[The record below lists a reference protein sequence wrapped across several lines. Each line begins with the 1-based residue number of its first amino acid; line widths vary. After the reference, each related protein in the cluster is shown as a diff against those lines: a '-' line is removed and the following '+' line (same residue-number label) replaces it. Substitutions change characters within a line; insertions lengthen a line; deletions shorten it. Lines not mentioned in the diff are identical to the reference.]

1 MLNVRDSNAGVVDHC
16 GVLRPS
22 KILLGVSH
30 LPIQQDAVYRPFR
43 PNADAEG

>member
-1 MLNVRDSNAGVVDHC
+1 MPVWSIIAVYSDSQD
-16 GVLRPS
+16 
-22 KILLGVSH
+22 LLGVPH